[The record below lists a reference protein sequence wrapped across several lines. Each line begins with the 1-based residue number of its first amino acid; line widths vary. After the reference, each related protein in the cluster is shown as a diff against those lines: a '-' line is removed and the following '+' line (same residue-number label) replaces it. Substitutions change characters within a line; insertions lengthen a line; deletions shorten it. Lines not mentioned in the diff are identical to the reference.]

1 MCYAGLL
8 LIQADQTDRL
18 QIRYQRQLQQLV
30 ESDVDS
36 LLQLKAQ
43 SLLDHG

>member
-8 LIQADQTDRL
+8 MIQADQTDRL

-36 LLQLKAQ
+36 LLRLKAQ
-43 SLLDHG
+43 AVIG